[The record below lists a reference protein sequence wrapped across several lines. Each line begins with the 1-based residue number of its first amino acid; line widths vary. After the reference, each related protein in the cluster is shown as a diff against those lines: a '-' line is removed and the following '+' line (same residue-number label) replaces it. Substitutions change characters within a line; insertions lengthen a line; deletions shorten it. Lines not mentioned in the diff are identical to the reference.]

1 MKFKRRSMA
10 TARKT
15 LLDMTPF
22 VDTFLNLMIFFFVT
36 ATFTEGALAP
46 KLDVNLP
53 KSSSSAMGRAREDLA
68 VIIRP
73 NGAAEVEGK
82 ILDLAQLEARL
93 ARYKKEDPQGGV
105 MIKADEKVPHG
116 RVVEVMGVVDKLQI
130 KRLSIG
136 VEASR

>member
-10 TARKT
+10 TTRKT

-36 ATFTEGALAP
+36 ATFTEGGMSP

-53 KSSSSAMGRAREDLA
+53 KSSSSIMGRAREDLA
-68 VIIRP
+68 VIIRQT
-73 NGAAEVEGK
+73 GAIEVDGK
-82 ILDLAQLEARL
+82 VLDLPQLEARL
-93 ARYKKEDPQGGV
+93 AQYKKDEAQGGV
-105 MIKADEKVPHG
+105 MIRADEKVPHG

-136 VEASR
+136 VEAAR

>member
-1 MKFKRRSMA
+1 MKFRRRASA

-36 ATFTEGALAP
+36 ATFTEGGLSP

-53 KSSSSAMGRAREDLA
+53 KSSSSVMGRAKEDLA
-68 VIIRP
+68 IVIRP
-73 NGAAEVEGK
+73 NGAIEVEGAAAN
-82 ILDLAQLEARL
+82 LTSLEARL
-93 ARYKKEDPQGGV
+93 RRYVKEDPQGGV
-105 MIKADEKVPHG
+105 MIRADERVPHG
-116 RVVEVMGVVDKLQI
+116 RVVEVMGIVDRLQI

-136 VEASR
+136 VEATQ